1 VVRKVWRDPLTMS
14 QLPPHEAHVT
24 ITNQTTGATWRL
36 TCPPAPPG
44 QLETCGVVRGQP
56 RVADQLTVHESPPL
70 HWQPTNL
77 GSPFPVGS
85 DRSDFFCTDDT
96 TVSPAR
102 RTCLLTID
110 NEFHPAALLTLTK
123 RWLDVLGLDTAGP
136 STTLVVSADGIDYPV
151 ACPAGQSPVRCQP
164 LPLPSSPTTLEITEP
179 NSPPGWT
186 PIAGLGDLS
195 SATCWPS
202 CQHTV
207 VNRARDLHVTI
218 QKLWLS
224 STGARP
230 PLSATLTLS
239 APQGSLTITCPPPP
253 PGQSLVDC
261 TPSPITLI
269 DWLDTR
275 GPITL
280 QEDLIPSRW
289 QTFAGTGSWDSSTVV
304 HQDREHPLIEGPAW
318 ALSGGNH
325 LTIQV
330 SNRPSDEASQY
341 PVYLMV
347 ITRWLDRAPQAPRR
361 PSRSTSP
368 TPPAN
373 RCAR

>member
-1 VVRKVWRDPLTMS
+1 
-14 QLPPHEAHVT
+14 
-24 ITNQTTGATWRL
+24 
-36 TCPPAPPG
+36 
-44 QLETCGVVRGQP
+44 
-56 RVADQLTVHESPPL
+56 
-70 HWQPTNL
+70 
-77 GSPFPVGS
+77 
-85 DRSDFFCTDDT
+85 
-96 TVSPAR
+96 
-102 RTCLLTID
+102 
-110 NEFHPAALLTLTK
+110 
-123 RWLDVLGLDTAGP
+123 
-136 STTLVVSADGIDYPV
+136 
-151 ACPAGQSPVRCQP
+151 
-164 LPLPSSPTTLEITEP
+164 
-179 NSPPGWT
+179 
-186 PIAGLGDLS
+186 
-195 SATCWPS
+195 
-202 CQHTV
+202 
-207 VNRARDLHVTI
+207 
-218 QKLWLS
+218 
-224 STGARP
+224 
-230 PLSATLTLS
+230 
-239 APQGSLTITCPPPP
+239 LTITCPPPP

-304 HQDREHPLIEGPAW
+304 HQDREHPLIEGPGW
-318 ALSGGNH
+318 VLSGGNH

-330 SNRPSDEASQY
+330 SNRPSDEPSQY